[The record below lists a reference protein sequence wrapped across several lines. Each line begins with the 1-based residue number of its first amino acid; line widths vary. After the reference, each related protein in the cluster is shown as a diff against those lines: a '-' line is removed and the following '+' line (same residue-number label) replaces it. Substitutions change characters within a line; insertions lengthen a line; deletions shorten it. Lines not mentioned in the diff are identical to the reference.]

1 MDEDEENPEANG
13 IKKSFAEGEESGSY
27 CDTLEVRLQV
37 DIDSFPG
44 RSFTSA
50 NTLE

>member
-1 MDEDEENPEANG
+1 MDEVEENPEANG

-27 CDTLEVRLQV
+27 CDTLEVQV

-44 RSFTSA
+44 RSFTPA